1 MSTIL
6 PFARKLAP
14 AIASLCVLL
23 AASASAQDN
32 FYQGKTIRIVHGR
45 NAGGSGDLRVKAV
58 VPFLQKYIPG
68 NPTIVHEFMPG
79 GGGRK
84 AANYVFSSASPDGL
98 TIGNSGGGMVASA
111 VLGEKGVLYDLEKL
125 IFLGSPYSST
135 HYVFLTRRE
144 AGVTNLDKL
153 RSTGGL
159 RIGAQ
164 SVGHT
169 IYNIG
174 RVFAWVASLKEPSFV
189 TGYSTPE
196 RDVALMRGE
205 IDAMATADD
214 HLTRNMEWLKKQQVD
229 LHLLIA
235 VPKSLKHAEFGH
247 LPDLETFAKSERERK
262 LISMFRN
269 LRLTGSPFF
278 APPGT
283 PKERIAILEQAIV
296 KTFKDPEFP
305 KEYKKIV
312 GDDPSPLSPEE
323 NQRAIRE
330 LPRDAETVALFKT
343 LAGPGPLP
351 PR

>member
-1 MSTIL
+1 MKAKTPSVRGL
-6 PFARKLAP
+6 LGMPLAMLLLWPFLGH
-14 AIASLCVLL
+14 
-23 AASASAQDN
+23 AQSD
-32 FYQGKTIRIVHGR
+32 FYEGKTLRIVHGR
-45 NAGGSGDLRVKAV
+45 NAGGSGDLRVKALGR
-58 VPFLQKYIPG
+58 FLQKYIPG
-68 NPTIVHEFMPG
+68 NPSVVHEYMPG

-84 AANYVFSSASPDGL
+84 AGNYIFSSAAPDGL
-98 TIGNSGGGMVASA
+98 TLGNSGAGMVSSA
-111 VLGEKGVLYDLEKL
+111 VLGETGVQYDLDRL

-144 AGVTNLDKL
+144 AGVTNLEKL
-153 RSTGGL
+153 RSVPRL

-174 RVFAWVASLKEPSFV
+174 RVFAWIAPLAAPNFV

-196 RDVALMRGE
+196 RDAALLGGE
-205 IDAMATADD
+205 IDAFATADD
-214 HLTRNMEWLKKQQVD
+214 HLMRNIEWVKNGRVHV
-229 LHLLIA
+229 HLMIA
-235 VPKSLKHAEFGH
+235 VPRGLKHPNFD
-247 LPDLETFAKSERERK
+247 LPDLEMFAKSERERK
-262 LISMFRN
+262 VIAMFRN

-283 PKERIAILEQAIV
+283 PADRIETLKQAIS
-296 KTFKDPEFP
+296 KTFKDPEFAQ
-305 KEYKKIV
+305 EYRKLV
-312 GDDPSPLSPEE
+312 GDDPSPLFPDD

-330 LPRDAETVALFKT
+330 LPRDVETVAIFKQ